1 MSGALNNQGI
11 QSRDHYKP
19 IIEVISEEFVIPQ
32 LNKKRKIY
40 ALLPSD
46 YYTSDKQYPVLYLQ
60 DAQNLFENGG
70 PFGSWNID
78 THLSDLKHQGKGD
91 IIIIAIDHGGKERI
105 QEYSPYHHR
114 QFGKGQGTHY
124 AHFIIHSLKPHVD
137 RKYRTLPDRDYTGIG
152 GSSMGGLIS
161 AYIGIVHPTHFSK
174 LMIFSPSFWFSDE
187 IYFDAFQYAYT
198 LPMRMYIYG
207 GAKESIYMSKHIH
220 RFKDAIGY
228 GNFHED
234 INEFKVVIDE
244 NGQHSE
250 HYWSNMFSDAV
261 EWLFFHK

>member
-1 MSGALNNQGI
+1 MSDQSSGAFVE
-11 QSRDHYKP
+11 KMP
-19 IIEVISEEFVIPQ
+19 KIELVSEEFMIPQ
-32 LNKKRKIY
+32 LNKTRKIY
-40 ALLPSD
+40 ALLPPD
-46 YYTSDKQYPVLYLQ
+46 YDETDQRYPVLYLQ
-60 DAQNLFENGG
+60 DAQNLFENRG

-78 THLSDLKHQGKGD
+78 MHLSKLYKEGMGNV
-91 IIIIAIDHGGKERI
+91 IIVAIDHGGKERI

-114 QFGKGQGTHY
+114 QFGQGQGKHY
-124 AHFIIHSLKPHVD
+124 AHFIIHSLKPHID
-137 RKYRTLPDRDYTGIG
+137 GKYRTLPDRDHTGIG

-174 LMIFSPSFWFSDE
+174 LMIFSPSFWYSDE

-198 LPMRMYIYG
+198 LPMRMFIYG

-234 INEFKVVIDE
+234 INDFNVIINE
-244 NGQHSE
+244 EGEHNEQHWSE
-250 HYWSNMFSDAV
+250 MFPNAV
-261 EWLFFHK
+261 KWLFFNGT